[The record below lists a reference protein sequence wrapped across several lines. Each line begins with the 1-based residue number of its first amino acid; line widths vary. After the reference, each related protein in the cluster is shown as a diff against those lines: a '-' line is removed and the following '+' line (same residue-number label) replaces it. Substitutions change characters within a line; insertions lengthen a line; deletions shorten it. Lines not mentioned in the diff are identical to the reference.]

1 MEKLKVGYAG
11 VAINSY
17 FAQEHNQYERAIRG
31 LEAMARQWNFD
42 LVPIRHGLL
51 NAEQA
56 EAATRE
62 LQDQKIDFLLLENAA
77 CSMGEQLLPLSR
89 AAPRLGLW
97 ATPDPKQEGDI
108 QIHSVVSMS
117 QYASILKRY
126 LGHHNI
132 PYKWFYGHVEE
143 ERFQKRLGIT
153 IRSLTA
159 IKNMAQAKI
168 GWIGGLSPGFYDMVV
183 DERKLE
189 ARFGSR
195 VFAHELSEVVALA
208 KSYGEDKAV
217 AIAGEMKAAASEVRV
232 AEAAMIKGSRVYM
245 ALKEIAER
253 NGYSAMAVEC
263 WPKFQA
269 MYGVAPCMAYSWL
282 GSEDGLAVACEGDVQ
297 GAMSMLLLN
306 YLSGKHGSSTL
317 LDMTALDPDSGT
329 MMMWHCGVSPRHFA
343 NKDGIKWVNHTTL
356 GRKSPEGT
364 NYGVAGDLVFGAQDT
379 TVTYVGDDAGTL
391 LVLRSQIVE
400 RDVKGFDGT
409 RGWFSQFELNQEP
422 INMWDLVNTLTVR
435 GHEHHYAVGQGDVTN
450 ELLELAAWLKMR
462 TIDKIPMRDYVQIEG
477 VNC

>member
-1 MEKLKVGYAG
+1 MDKLKVGYVG

-17 FAQEHNQYERAIRG
+17 FAQEHNQYERAITG
-31 LEAMARQWNFD
+31 LEGLAKIWNFD
-42 LVPIRHGLL
+42 LFPIRHGLL
-51 NAEQA
+51 NSEQA
-56 EAATRE
+56 QAAARE
-62 LQDQKIDFLLLENAA
+62 LQDNKIDFLLIENAA
-77 CSMGEQLLPLSR
+77 CSMGEQLLPLAH

-97 ATPDPKQEGDI
+97 ATPDPKQEGGI

-126 LGHHNI
+126 LGHYNI

-143 ERFQKRLGIT
+143 EYFQKRLGIT
-153 IRSLTA
+153 IRSLSA

-195 VFAHELSEVVALA
+195 VFSHELGEVVALA
-208 KSYGEDKAV
+208 KSYGEDKA
-217 AIAGEMKAAASEVRV
+217 ALIAGEMKAAASEVRV
-232 AEAAMIKGSRVYM
+232 ADAAMIKGSRVYL

-282 GSEDGLAVACEGDVQ
+282 GSEDGLPVACEGDVQ

-306 YLSGKHGSSTL
+306 YLTGKQGSSTL
-317 LDMTALDPDSGT
+317 LDMTALDPEAGT

-356 GRKSPEGT
+356 GRKAPEGMI
-364 NYGVAGDLVFGAQDT
+364 YGVAGDLVFGAQDT
-379 TVTYVGDDAGTL
+379 TVTYVGDNAGTL

-400 RDVKGFDGT
+400 REVKGFDGT

-422 INMWDLVNTLTVR
+422 INMWDLINTLTVR
-435 GHEHHYAVGQGDVTN
+435 GHEHHYAIGQGDVTN
-450 ELLELAAWLKMR
+450 ELLEVAAWLKMR
-462 TIDKIPMRDYVQIEG
+462 TIEKIPLRDYVQIEG
-477 VNC
+477 INC

>member
-11 VAINSY
+11 VAIAPY
-17 FAQEHNQYERAIRG
+17 FAEEHNQYERAING
-31 LEAMARQWNFD
+31 LEALAQRWSFE

-51 NAEQA
+51 NGEQA
-56 EAATRE
+56 EQATRE
-62 LQDQKIDFLLLENAA
+62 LIDKKIDFLMLENAA
-77 CSMGEQLLPLSR
+77 CSMGEQLVPLSK

-97 ATPDPKQEGDI
+97 ATPDPKMEGDI

-117 QYASILKRY
+117 QYASILKRHLRHY
-126 LGHHNI
+126 DV
-132 PYKWFYGHVEE
+132 PYKWFYGHVED

-153 IRSLTA
+153 IRALTT
-159 IKNMAQAKI
+159 IKNMAQAKV
-168 GWIGGLSPGFYDMVV
+168 GWIGGLSPGFYDMIF
-183 DERKLE
+183 DERQLE
-189 ARFGSR
+189 ARFGTR
-195 VFAHELSEVVALA
+195 VFAHELGEVVALA
-208 KSYGEDKAV
+208 KTYDDNQAV
-217 AIAGEMKAAASEVRV
+217 AVAGAMKAGASEVRV
-232 AEAAMIKGSRVYM
+232 ADAAMLKGSRVYM
-245 ALKEIAER
+245 ALKDIAER

-269 MYGVAPCMAYSWL
+269 MYGVAPCLAYSWL
-282 GSEDGLAVACEGDVQ
+282 GSEDGMAVACEGDVL

-317 LDMTALDPDSGT
+317 LDMTALDPDAGT
-329 MMMWHCGVSPRHFA
+329 LLMWHCGVSPRHFA

-356 GRKSPEGT
+356 GRKTPEGT
-364 NYGVAGDLVFGAQDT
+364 HYGVAGDQVFGAQET
-379 TVTYVGDDAGTL
+379 TVTYVGDNAKTL

-409 RGWFSQFELNQEP
+409 RGWFTQFELNQEP
-422 INMWDLVNTLTVR
+422 IDLWDLINTLTVR

-450 ELLELAAWLKMR
+450 ELLEVAAWLKMS
-462 TIDKIPMRDYVQIEG
+462 TIKRVPLRDYAQLDG